1 MVNRFWFS
9 SLSVGLGSGSGESR
23 LVEAIAAVVVLVVC
37 ERMSVYLRSEIR
49 EGLVVVSPV
58 LDNAGPEVA
67 KLMVLENHR
76 VN

>member
-1 MVNRFWFS
+1 MA
-9 SLSVGLGSGSGESR
+9 
-23 LVEAIAAVVVLVVC
+23 EAIAAVLVLVVC
-37 ERMSVYLRSEIR
+37 GRMSVYLRSEIR